1 MLRIKFTRFNF
12 FCCFRYLRP
21 ISFSEHNCSIQSN
34 SHLHHTSCDMSK
46 SKKDKIRSTK
56 KGLGPGSLVHVGEER
71 SDKVKIKLIDYNSD
85 SIREQEI
92 TSFDQCNLLSQTNT
106 VSWIDIDGIHDP
118 KIIEEIGAKF
128 NIHILVL
135 EDVMNSTT
143 RPKVEFFDDYMFISL
158 KMLELNQD
166 NELNS
171 EQLSLIAGK
180 NYLLMFQ
187 ERRGDSFDAIRE
199 RVRTAKG
206 KVRGKNAHYLAY
218 LILDVVIDNYISVSE
233 KFATEIENLEERV
246 LQSNSETTLRSIL
259 EMRKELLDFKR
270 SIDPLKEAIN
280 TITRELD
287 DDMSKYY
294 RDLHDHIVYESEN
307 LAMYREMIVNLI
319 DLYHSSL
326 SVKMNQVM
334 KVLTVITTI
343 FVPLTFIVG
352 IYGMNFDNM
361 PELHWQNGYFI
372 VMGLML
378 VIVIFMLNY
387 FRKKKWL

>member
-1 MLRIKFTRFNF
+1 
-12 FCCFRYLRP
+12 
-21 ISFSEHNCSIQSN
+21 
-34 SHLHHTSCDMSK
+34 MSK
-46 SKKDKIRSTK
+46 SKKDKIRSAK
-56 KGLGPGSLVHVGEER
+56 KGLGPGSLVHVGETR
-71 SDKVKIKLIDYNSD
+71 SEKVTVKLIDYDSD
-85 SIREQEI
+85 KIREHEI
-92 TSFDQCNLLSQTNT
+92 TSFDQCDSLSKTDT

-118 KIIEEIGAKF
+118 EVIEKIGSRF

-158 KMLELNQD
+158 KMLELNQN

-187 ERRGDSFDAIRE
+187 ERPGDSFDAIRE

-206 KVRGKNAHYLAY
+206 KVRGKNAHYLTY
-218 LILDVVIDNYISVSE
+218 LILDIVVDNYISVSE
-233 KFATEIENLEERV
+233 KFATEIETLEERV
-246 LQSNSETTLRSIL
+246 LQSNSESTLRSIL
-259 EMRKELLDFKR
+259 EMRKELMDFKR

-294 RDLHDHIVYESEN
+294 RDLHDHIIYESEN

-361 PELHWQNGYFI
+361 PELRWEYGYFI
-372 VMGLML
+372 IMGIML
-378 VIVIFMLNY
+378 ILVIFMLNY

>member
-1 MLRIKFTRFNF
+1 MAKN
-12 FCCFRYLRP
+12 
-21 ISFSEHNCSIQSN
+21 
-34 SHLHHTSCDMSK
+34 
-46 SKKDKIRSTK
+46 KKNKIRSSK

-71 SDKVKIKLIDYNSD
+71 LDNVKIKLIDYD
-85 SIREQEI
+85 SSMLEEHEI
-92 TSFDQCNLLSQTNT
+92 TSFEQCNSLSKSETI
-106 VSWIDIDGIHDP
+106 SWIDIDGIHDAHV
-118 KIIEEIGAKF
+118 IEQIGAKF

-158 KMLELNQD
+158 KMLELDQNHL
-166 NELNS
+166 LNT
-171 EQLSLIAGK
+171 EQLSIIAGK
-180 NYLLMFQ
+180 NFLLMFQ
-187 ERRGDSFDAIRE
+187 ERSGDSFNDIRE
-199 RVRTAKG
+199 RIRTSKG
-206 KVRGKNAHYLAY
+206 KVRGRNAHYLAY
-218 LILDVVIDNYISVSE
+218 LILDVVIDNYIAVSE
-233 KFATEIENLEERV
+233 KFAEEIEKLEQKV
-246 LQSNSETTLRSIL
+246 LQSNSENTLHSIL

-287 DDMSKYY
+287 DDISKYY
-294 RDLHDHIVYESEN
+294 RDLHDHIIYESEN

-334 KVLTVITTI
+334 KVLTVITSI

-361 PELHWQNGYFI
+361 PELHWPNGYFI
-372 VMGLML
+372 IMGLML
-378 VIVIFMLNY
+378 VLVVFMLNY
-387 FRKKKWL
+387 FRKKNWL